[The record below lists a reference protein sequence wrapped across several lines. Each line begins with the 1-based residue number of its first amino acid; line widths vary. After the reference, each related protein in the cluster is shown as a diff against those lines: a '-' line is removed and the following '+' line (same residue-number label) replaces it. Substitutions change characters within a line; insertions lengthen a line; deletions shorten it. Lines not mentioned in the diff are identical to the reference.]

1 MTEGRTFKID
11 KVPKGSRLERYLKEL
26 PKVFKDNKDKILPY
40 LQKMFIECLE
50 FSKQNVAIMCLP
62 QITLIL
68 VPDHEEFKKLE
79 QAESQKASSK
89 EEAKLPA
96 TAFTVGNKFAVRI
109 YIDLESFVNLLKHG
123 WATFVLNIV
132 ETYFHEI
139 LHTAFPQRFEQE
151 IHDLQCPLIERFL
164 DIPLPEEIK
173 KLKASD
179 YYSRKSSG

>member
-1 MTEGRTFKID
+1 MTEGRVFKID
-11 KVPKGSRLERYLKEL
+11 KVPKGSRLERYLNEL
-26 PKVFKDNKDKILPY
+26 PKVFKGNKNRILKY

-50 FSKQNVAIMCLP
+50 FSKQNAGIVYLP
-62 QITLIL
+62 QITLKL
-68 VPDHEEFKKLE
+68 VHDHEEFKKLE
-79 QAESQKASSK
+79 QAESRKATSK

-96 TAFTVGNKFAVRI
+96 TAFTVGNRFAVRI
-109 YIDLESFVNLLKHG
+109 YVDIESFIDLLKHG

-164 DIPLPEEIK
+164 GIPLPEEIK

-179 YYSRKSSG
+179 YYDKKTV